1 MNENKVASREGGGIA
16 KKARIA
22 LETKTL
28 KKVVTTD
35 NFLSLRKVPE
45 KLSQDD

>member
-1 MNENKVASREGGGIA
+1 MDENKIASREGGGVA

-22 LETKTL
+22 LETKTG

-35 NFLSLRKVPE
+35 NFLSLKEAPKE
-45 KLSQDD
+45 LDKQ